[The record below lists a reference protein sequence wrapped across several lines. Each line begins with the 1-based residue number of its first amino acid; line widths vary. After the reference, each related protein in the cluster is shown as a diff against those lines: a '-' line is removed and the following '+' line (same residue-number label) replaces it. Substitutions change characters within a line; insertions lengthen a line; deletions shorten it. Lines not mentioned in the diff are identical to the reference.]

1 MAVLTYDTVVCD
13 TLMPFT
19 WKIDGQTFVFEQAE
33 TQQLE
38 VPHPKW
44 TDCIGTSYT
53 VSLEIVHC
61 EKLWTL
67 IVNKYNWQLLL
78 DNVTLQ
84 KLFPNRTVLAYQWYK
99 NEQPIAGATDDDYSE
114 QNELHGRFQLQLE
127 LDGNQT
133 IWSNILEINIQQTE
147 QLPVHVSIY
156 NSHGVPVQE
165 EQVTHGVYLYRYEQ
179 GDKVWTEKKLIP

>member
-1 MAVLTYDTVVCD
+1 MCSSDL
-13 TLMPFT
+13 
-19 WKIDGQTFVFEQAE
+19 
-33 TQQLE
+33 QL
-38 VPHPKW
+38 
-44 TDCIGTSYT
+44 
-53 VSLEIVHC
+53 
-61 EKLWTL
+61 
-67 IVNKYNWQLLL
+67 
-78 DNVTLQ
+78 
-84 KLFPNRTVLAYQWYK
+84 R
-99 NEQPIAGATDDDYSE
+99 
-114 QNELHGRFQLQLE
+114 LE